1 MLERVARGDRVLV
14 KGSRGMR
21 MERAVE
27 ALMAGLGIRPEAS
40 RC

>member
-1 MLERVARGDRVLV
+1 VLI

-27 ALMAGLGIRPEAS
+27 AFMAGLGIRPEAS